1 MGEIRAGEDSTG
13 VEPMYDRVIVP
24 MQVGS
29 ATVYVVQSE
38 RPAAIV
44 EGERI
49 RPVAP
54 LSPQQAFQA
63 AGDFLH
69 ECVRII
75 GEKVDTLAEK
85 AKPEEVSVEFS
96 LSFEVKGKASL
107 IPVFVTGET
116 ATNTGLKVK
125 AVWKSDHA

>member
-1 MGEIRAGEDSTG
+1 MGEIRAGANPVG
-13 VEPMYDRVIVP
+13 VEPIQERVIVP

-38 RPAAIV
+38 PPAAIV
-44 EGERI
+44 EDERI

-63 AGDFLH
+63 AGEFLH

-75 GEKVDTLAEK
+75 GEKVDTLAGN
-85 AKPEEVSVEFS
+85 AKPQEVSIEFS

-116 ATNTGLKVK
+116 ATSTGLKVK